1 LQERKCLNRVE
12 TTSIVRHSALGMSSS
27 ISKEED
33 KTRVGAVPVSGDV
46 DKEEK
51 ERQTLKEGLGD
62 SLSTMTTHST
72 GPLLVPI

>member
-1 LQERKCLNRVE
+1 
-12 TTSIVRHSALGMSSS
+12 MSSS